1 MKKILILL
9 LLFTPNFLLANELE
23 KILNDANKYTVK
35 IYNSTDTPFIEDNYQ
50 PAAGSGF
57 LIDKVNGLIVT
68 NAHVASYSP
77 SLNRVNFKYSDPI
90 KSKQVYIDP
99 EIDLAFLKI
108 DPKDIPKNAI
118 EAKLQCK
125 NDYKQGSGVVAFGHP
140 AGKDFTIT
148 RGIISA
154 IRYETDFFEAIQ
166 TDAAINRG
174 NSGGPLINISTG
186 EIIGISSF
194 GVEENQGLNFALPS
208 YSVCKVIE
216 LFKNKKDPSP
226 LDLKVIFS
234 NNKEQGKFLRIS
246 EIIKTED
253 NPLRVGG
260 EITEIDGKKVENPTQ
275 LSNETRGKTNI
286 TLKLIR
292 ENKTIELKLSPKPK
306 GSVTERVGL
315 IFSNVIIGDKGTST
329 SLDINQRM
337 NNPQGN
343 LVVQN
348 LRSGPASG
356 KLRKFDVIQY
366 IDGKE
371 FKTIQSLHDYLK
383 DKKEI
388 EIFFRRPSLNEERKI
403 NFTDYF
409 DKIEVKDIKILKL
422 IFILLGQI
430 EFGLEI
436 LGQFF

>member
-9 LLFTPNFLLANELE
+9 LLFNSNLLLANELE

-35 IYNSTDTPFIEDNYQ
+35 ISNSTDTPFIEDNYS
-50 PAAGSGF
+50 PSSGSGF
-57 LIDKVNGLIVT
+57 LIDKTNGLIVT

-99 EIDLAFLKI
+99 EMDLAFLKI
-108 DPKDIPKNAI
+108 DPKDIPKTAI

-194 GVEENQGLNFALPS
+194 GVEDNQGLNFALPS
-208 YSVCKVIE
+208 YSVCKIIE

-234 NNKEQGKFLRIS
+234 NNKEQGKFLKIS
-246 EIIKTED
+246 EIIKTEN
-253 NPLRVGG
+253 NPLRVGD
-260 EITEIDGKKVENPTQ
+260 EIIEIDGKKVENPTQ

-388 EIFFRRPSLNEERKI
+388 EIFFRRPNLNEERKI

-409 DKIEVKDIKILKL
+409 DKIEVKDIKILK
-422 IFILLGQI
+422 F
-430 EFGLEI
+430 E
-436 LGQFF
+436 

>member
-9 LLFTPNFLLANELE
+9 LLFNPNLLLANELE

-35 IYNSTDTPFIEDNYQ
+35 IYNSTDTPFIEDSYS

-57 LIDKVNGLIVT
+57 LIDKANGLIVT

-108 DPKDIPKNAI
+108 DPKDIPKTAI

-194 GVEENQGLNFALPS
+194 GVEDNQGLNFALPS
-208 YSVCKVIE
+208 YSVCKIIE

-234 NNKEQGKFLRIS
+234 NNKEQGKFLKIS
-246 EIIKTED
+246 EIIKTEN
-253 NPLRVGG
+253 NPLRVGD
-260 EITEIDGKKVENPTQ
+260 EIIEIDGKKVENPTQ

-388 EIFFRRPSLNEERKI
+388 EIFFRRPNLNEERKI

-409 DKIEVKDIKILKL
+409 DKIEVKDIKILK
-422 IFILLGQI
+422 F
-430 EFGLEI
+430 E
-436 LGQFF
+436 

>member
-9 LLFTPNFLLANELE
+9 LLSNPNLLLANELE

-35 IYNSTDTPFIEDNYQ
+35 IYNSTDTPFIEDSYS

-57 LIDKVNGLIVT
+57 LIDKANGLIVT

-108 DPKDIPKNAI
+108 NPKDIPKTAI

-226 LDLKVIFS
+226 LDLKVFFS
-234 NNKEQGKFLRIS
+234 NNKEQGKFLKIS
-246 EIIKTED
+246 EIIKTEN
-253 NPLRVGG
+253 NPLRVGD
-260 EITEIDGKKVENPTQ
+260 EIIEIDGKKVENPTQ

-315 IFSNVIIGDKGTST
+315 IFSNIIIGNKGSST

-371 FKTIQSLHDYLK
+371 FKTIQSLHNYLK

-409 DKIEVKDIKILKL
+409 DKIEVKDIKILK
-422 IFILLGQI
+422 F
-430 EFGLEI
+430 E
-436 LGQFF
+436 

>member
-9 LLFTPNFLLANELE
+9 LILNPNFLLANELE

-35 IYNSTDTPFIEDNYQ
+35 IYNSTDTPFIEDSYS

-57 LIDKVNGLIVT
+57 LIDKTNGLIVT

-208 YSVCKVIE
+208 YSVCKIIE

-246 EIIKTED
+246 EILKLES
-253 NPLRVGG
+253 NPLRVGD
-260 EITEIDGKKVENPTQ
+260 EIMEIDGKKVENPTQ

-292 ENKTIELKLSPKPK
+292 ENKTIELKLNPKPK

-315 IFSNVIIGDKGTST
+315 IFSNVIIGEKGSST

-356 KLRKFDVIQY
+356 KLKKFDVIQF

-388 EIFFRRPSLNEERKI
+388 EIFFRRPNLNEERKV

-409 DKIEVKDIKILKL
+409 DKIEVKDIKILK
-422 IFILLGQI
+422 F
-430 EFGLEI
+430 E
-436 LGQFF
+436 

>member
-1 MKKILILL
+1 MIRFIIPLI
-9 LLFTPNFLLANELE
+9 FLLITSVKANELE

-57 LIDKVNGLIVT
+57 LIDKANGLIVT

-246 EIIKTED
+246 EILKSE
-253 NPLRVGG
+253 NNLLKVGD
-260 EITEIDGKKVENPTQ
+260 EIIEIDGKKVENPTQ

-388 EIFFRRPSLNEERKI
+388 EIFFRRPTLNEERKI

-409 DKIEVKDIKILKL
+409 DKIEVKDIKILK
-422 IFILLGQI
+422 F
-430 EFGLEI
+430 E
-436 LGQFF
+436 

>member
-9 LLFTPNFLLANELE
+9 LLFNPNLLLANELE

-35 IYNSTDTPFIEDNYQ
+35 IYNSTDTPFIEDSYS

-57 LIDKVNGLIVT
+57 LIDKANGLIVT

-108 DPKDIPKNAI
+108 DPKDIPKTAI

-194 GVEENQGLNFALPS
+194 GVEDNQGLNFALPS
-208 YSVCKVIE
+208 YSVCKIIE

-234 NNKEQGKFLRIS
+234 NNKEQGKFLKIS
-246 EIIKTED
+246 EIIKTEN
-253 NPLRVGG
+253 NPLRVGD
-260 EITEIDGKKVENPTQ
+260 EIIEIDGKKVENPTQ
-275 LSNETRGKTNI
+275 LSNETRGKANI

-409 DKIEVKDIKILKL
+409 DKIEVKDIKILK
-422 IFILLGQI
+422 F
-430 EFGLEI
+430 E
-436 LGQFF
+436 

>member
-1 MKKILILL
+1 MYLRKILILL
-9 LLFTPNFLLANELE
+9 LILNPNFLLANELE
-23 KILNDANKYTVK
+23 KILKDANKYTVK
-35 IYNSTDTPFIEDNYQ
+35 IYNSTDTPFIEDSYS
-50 PAAGSGF
+50 PSAGSGF
-57 LIDKVNGLIVT
+57 LIDKTNGLIVT

-108 DPKDIPKNAI
+108 DPKDIPKTAI

-154 IRYETDFFEAIQ
+154 VRYETDFFEAIQ

-208 YSVCKVIE
+208 YSVCKIIE

-234 NNKEQGKFLRIS
+234 NNKEQGKFLKIS
-246 EIIKTED
+246 ELLKSEN
-253 NPLRVGG
+253 NPLKVGD
-260 EITEIDGKKVENPTQ
+260 EIIEIDGKKVENPTQ

-315 IFSNVIIGDKGTST
+315 IFSNVIIGEKGSST
-329 SLDINQRM
+329 NLDINQRM

-371 FKTIQSLHDYLK
+371 FKTIQSLHNYLK

-409 DKIEVKDIKILKL
+409 DKIEVKDIKILK
-422 IFILLGQI
+422 F
-430 EFGLEI
+430 E
-436 LGQFF
+436 

>member
-9 LLFTPNFLLANELE
+9 LILNPNFLLANELE

-35 IYNSTDTPFIEDNYQ
+35 IYNSTDTPFIEDSYS
-50 PAAGSGF
+50 PSAGSGF
-57 LIDKVNGLIVT
+57 LIDKTNGLIVT

-99 EIDLAFLKI
+99 EIDLAFLQI
-108 DPKDIPKNAI
+108 DPKDIPKTAI

-154 IRYETDFFEAIQ
+154 VRYETDFFEAIQ

-208 YSVCKVIE
+208 YSVCKIIE

-246 EIIKTED
+246 ELLKSEN
-253 NPLRVGG
+253 NPLKVGD
-260 EITEIDGKKVENPTQ
+260 EIIEIDGKKVENPTQ

-409 DKIEVKDIKILKL
+409 DKIEVKDIKILK
-422 IFILLGQI
+422 F
-430 EFGLEI
+430 E
-436 LGQFF
+436 

>member
-9 LLFTPNFLLANELE
+9 LILNPNFLLANELE
-23 KILNDANKYTVK
+23 KILKDANKYTVK
-35 IYNSTDTPFIEDNYQ
+35 IYNSTDTPFIEDSYS
-50 PAAGSGF
+50 PSAGSGF
-57 LIDKVNGLIVT
+57 LIDKTNGLIVT

-108 DPKDIPKNAI
+108 DPKDIPKTAI

-154 IRYETDFFEAIQ
+154 VRYETDFFEAIQ

-208 YSVCKVIE
+208 YSVCKIIE

-246 EIIKTED
+246 EILKSES
-253 NPLRVGG
+253 NPLRVGD
-260 EITEIDGKKVENPTQ
+260 EIIEIDGKKVENPTQ

-315 IFSNVIIGDKGTST
+315 IFSNVIIGEKGSST
-329 SLDINQRM
+329 NLDINQRM

-371 FKTIQSLHDYLK
+371 FKTIQSLHNYLK

-409 DKIEVKDIKILKL
+409 DKIEVKDIKILK
-422 IFILLGQI
+422 F
-430 EFGLEI
+430 E
-436 LGQFF
+436 

>member
-9 LLFTPNFLLANELE
+9 LILNPNFLLANELE

-35 IYNSTDTPFIEDNYQ
+35 IYNSTDTPFIEDSYS
-50 PAAGSGF
+50 PSAGSGF
-57 LIDKVNGLIVT
+57 LIDKTNGLIVT

-99 EIDLAFLKI
+99 EIDLAFLQI
-108 DPKDIPKNAI
+108 DPKDIPKTAI

-125 NDYKQGSGVVAFGHP
+125 NDYKPGSAVVAFGHP

-154 IRYETDFFEAIQ
+154 VRYETDFFEAIQ

-208 YSVCKVIE
+208 YSVCKIVE
-216 LFKNKKDPSP
+216 LFKNKKNPSP

-234 NNKEQGKFLRIS
+234 NNKEQGKFLKIS
-246 EIIKTED
+246 EILKSES
-253 NPLRVGG
+253 NPLRVGD
-260 EITEIDGKKVENPTQ
+260 EIIEIDGKKVENPTQ

-292 ENKTIELKLSPKPK
+292 ENKTIELKLNPKPK

-315 IFSNVIIGDKGTST
+315 IFSNVIIGEKGSST
-329 SLDINQRM
+329 NLDINQRM

-366 IDGKE
+366 VDGKE
-371 FKTIQSLHDYLK
+371 FKTIQSLHNYLK

-409 DKIEVKDIKILKL
+409 DKIEVKDIKILK
-422 IFILLGQI
+422 F
-430 EFGLEI
+430 E
-436 LGQFF
+436 

>member
-9 LLFTPNFLLANELE
+9 LLFNSNLLLANELE

-35 IYNSTDTPFIEDNYQ
+35 ISNSTDTPFIEDNYS
-50 PAAGSGF
+50 PSSGSGF
-57 LIDKVNGLIVT
+57 LIDKTNGLIVT

-108 DPKDIPKNAI
+108 DPKDIPKTAI

-194 GVEENQGLNFALPS
+194 GVEDNQGLNFALPS
-208 YSVCKVIE
+208 YSVCKIIE

-234 NNKEQGKFLRIS
+234 NNKEQGKFLKIS
-246 EIIKTED
+246 EIIKTEN
-253 NPLRVGG
+253 NPLRVGD
-260 EITEIDGKKVENPTQ
+260 EIIEIDGKKVENPTQ
-275 LSNETRGKTNI
+275 LSNETRGKANI

-409 DKIEVKDIKILKL
+409 DKIEVKDIKILK
-422 IFILLGQI
+422 F
-430 EFGLEI
+430 E
-436 LGQFF
+436 

>member
-9 LLFTPNFLLANELE
+9 LILNPNFLLANELE

-35 IYNSTDTPFIEDNYQ
+35 IYNSTDTPFIEDSYS
-50 PAAGSGF
+50 PSAGSGF
-57 LIDKVNGLIVT
+57 LIDKTNGLIVT

-108 DPKDIPKNAI
+108 DPKDIPKTAI

-154 IRYETDFFEAIQ
+154 VRYETDFFEAIQ

-208 YSVCKVIE
+208 YSVCKIIE

-246 EIIKTED
+246 ELLKSENNLLKVGDEII
-253 NPLRVGG
+253 
-260 EITEIDGKKVENPTQ
+260 EIDGKKVENPTQ

-315 IFSNVIIGDKGTST
+315 IFSNVIIGEKGSST
-329 SLDINQRM
+329 NLDINQRM

-371 FKTIQSLHDYLK
+371 FKTIQSLHNYLK

-409 DKIEVKDIKILKL
+409 DKIEVKDIKILK
-422 IFILLGQI
+422 F
-430 EFGLEI
+430 E
-436 LGQFF
+436 

>member
-9 LLFTPNFLLANELE
+9 LILNPNFLLANELE
-23 KILNDANKYTVK
+23 KILKDANKYTVK
-35 IYNSTDTPFIEDNYQ
+35 IYNSTDTPFIEDSYS
-50 PAAGSGF
+50 PSAGSGF
-57 LIDKVNGLIVT
+57 LIDKTNGLIVT

-108 DPKDIPKNAI
+108 DPKDIPKTAI

-154 IRYETDFFEAIQ
+154 VRYETDFFEAIQ

-208 YSVCKVIE
+208 YSVCKIIE

-234 NNKEQGKFLRIS
+234 NNKEQGKFLKIS
-246 EIIKTED
+246 ELLKSEN
-253 NPLRVGG
+253 NPLKVGD
-260 EITEIDGKKVENPTQ
+260 EIIEIDGKKVENPTQ

-315 IFSNVIIGDKGTST
+315 IFSNVIIGEKGSST
-329 SLDINQRM
+329 NLDINQRM

-366 IDGKE
+366 VDGKE

-409 DKIEVKDIKILKL
+409 DKIEVKDIKILK
-422 IFILLGQI
+422 F
-430 EFGLEI
+430 E
-436 LGQFF
+436 

>member
-9 LLFTPNFLLANELE
+9 LILNPNFLLANELE

-35 IYNSTDTPFIEDNYQ
+35 IYNSTDTPFIEDSYS
-50 PAAGSGF
+50 PSAGSGF
-57 LIDKVNGLIVT
+57 LIDKTNGLIVT

-108 DPKDIPKNAI
+108 DPKDIPKTAI

-154 IRYETDFFEAIQ
+154 VRYETDFFEAIQ

-208 YSVCKVIE
+208 YSVCKIIE

-234 NNKEQGKFLRIS
+234 NNKEQGKFLKIS
-246 EIIKTED
+246 ELLKSEN
-253 NPLRVGG
+253 NPLKVGD
-260 EITEIDGKKVENPTQ
+260 EIIEIDGKKVENPTQ

-315 IFSNVIIGDKGTST
+315 IFSNVIIGEKGSST
-329 SLDINQRM
+329 NLDINQRM

-356 KLRKFDVIQY
+356 KLRKFDVIQF

-409 DKIEVKDIKILKL
+409 DKIEVKDIKILK
-422 IFILLGQI
+422 F
-430 EFGLEI
+430 E
-436 LGQFF
+436 

>member
-9 LLFTPNFLLANELE
+9 LILNPNLLLANELE

-35 IYNSTDTPFIEDNYQ
+35 ISNSTDTPFIEDNYS
-50 PAAGSGF
+50 PSSGSGF
-57 LIDKVNGLIVT
+57 LIDKANGLIVT

-108 DPKDIPKNAI
+108 DPKDIPKTAI

-194 GVEENQGLNFALPS
+194 GVEDNQGLNFALPS
-208 YSVCKVIE
+208 YSVCKIIE

-234 NNKEQGKFLRIS
+234 NNKEQGKFLKIS
-246 EIIKTED
+246 EIIKTEN
-253 NPLRVGG
+253 NPLRVGD
-260 EITEIDGKKVENPTQ
+260 EIIEIDGKKVENPTQ

-315 IFSNVIIGDKGTST
+315 IFSNIIIGNKGSST

-337 NNPQGN
+337 NNPQDN

-348 LRSGPASG
+348 LRSGPGSG

-388 EIFFRRPSLNEERKI
+388 EIFFRRPSLTEERKI
-403 NFTDYF
+403 NNTDYF
-409 DKIEVKDIKILKL
+409 DKIEVKDTKLLK
-422 IFILLGQI
+422 F
-430 EFGLEI
+430 E
-436 LGQFF
+436 

>member
-9 LLFTPNFLLANELE
+9 LLFNPNLLLANELE

-35 IYNSTDTPFIEDNYQ
+35 IYNSTDTPFIEDSYS

-57 LIDKVNGLIVT
+57 LIDKANGLIVT

-108 DPKDIPKNAI
+108 DPKDIPKTAI

-194 GVEENQGLNFALPS
+194 GVEDNQGLNFALPS
-208 YSVCKVIE
+208 YSVCKIIE

-234 NNKEQGKFLRIS
+234 NNKEQGKFLKIS
-246 EIIKTED
+246 EIIKTEN
-253 NPLRVGG
+253 NPLRVGD
-260 EITEIDGKKVENPTQ
+260 EIIEIDGKKVENPTQ

-329 SLDINQRM
+329 SLDINKRM

-388 EIFFRRPSLNEERKI
+388 EIFFRRPNLNEERKI

-409 DKIEVKDIKILKL
+409 DKIEVKDIKILK
-422 IFILLGQI
+422 F
-430 EFGLEI
+430 E
-436 LGQFF
+436 